1 MSSDQDVIDAVLH
14 GDAGRLA
21 TMLDATPGL
30 AAARNTAGV
39 SALLL
44 ALYQRRDDLAHEI
57 LDHRDGI
64 DGFEAAALGETEHL
78 RLHLEADPTLIG
90 AYAPDGF
97 TVLHLAAFF
106 GRAETVT
113 FLLEHGADVDA
124 ASLNP
129 MNVHP
134 LHSAVA
140 GGNLRCVEVL
150 LSYGADPN
158 AHQHG
163 GWTALMGAAASGRE
177 DMVSLLISYR
187 ADPAVASEDGRT
199 ARDLAREHGHTSVI
213 RQLDAA

>member
-1 MSSDQDVIDAVLH
+1 MNSDRDVIDAVLH
-14 GDAGRLA
+14 GDAKRLA
-21 TMLDATPGL
+21 TMLETTPGL
-30 AAARNTAGV
+30 AAARNAAGV

-57 LDHRDGI
+57 LRHRNSVDL
-64 DGFEAAALGETEHL
+64 FEAAALGETEHVH
-78 RLHLEADPTLIG
+78 RHLESDRALIE
-90 AYAPDGF
+90 AHAPDGF
-97 TVLHLAAFF
+97 TILHLAAFF

-113 FLLEHGADVDA
+113 QLLALGADVDA
-124 ASLNP
+124 VSLNP

-150 LSYGADPN
+150 LGHGAQPN

-177 DMVSLLISYR
+177 DMVSLLIRYK
-187 ADPAVASEDGRT
+187 ADPEVASDDGRT
-199 ARDLAREHGHTSVI
+199 ARDLAREHGHTAVLK
-213 RQLDAA
+213 QLDAA